1 LAHYFTILSQ
11 KSLLSQIDFLERENM
26 STKFAEYKGLD
37 LPTVAS
43 EVLKYWKENHI
54 FEQSITS
61 REGQQP
67 YVFFE
72 GPPSA
77 NGLPGIHHVM
87 ARAIK
92 DIFCRYKT
100 QKGFQVKRKAGWDT
114 HGLPVE
120 LGTEKELGITKEDIG
135 KTISIE
141 EYNEA
146 CKKTV
151 MRYTDVWNDLTEKM
165 GYWVD
170 MEDPYVTYK
179 SKYMESVWWLL
190 KQIYDKDLLYKGYTI
205 QPYSPKAGTG
215 LSSHEVNQPGSYRD
229 VTDTTVVAQ
238 FKTKPETLPNFLQ
251 GFGAIH
257 ILAWT
262 TTPWTLPSNTALTV
276 GPKIEYVL
284 VETFNQ
290 YTGDKIKVIL
300 AKSLVKKQFDGKFF
314 EEGSDTFLT
323 KTLQESNTYN
333 EYLKEIESEIEVQRN
348 ALNDPDKK
356 QFHESFK
363 LRIKLLEDYAQKKFQ
378 YRILAECKG
387 SDLVGIRYE
396 QLMPLVLPYQ
406 NPENAFRVISGD
418 FVTTEDGTGIVH
430 TAPTFGADDAK
441 VAKEATPEVPPMLV
455 LDANGNP
462 VPLVDLQGKFI
473 QGLGDLSGKYVKNEY
488 YDAGQAPE
496 RSADVEIA
504 IQLKEENKAFK
515 VEKYVHSYPH
525 SWRTDEP
532 LLYYPLDSWFI
543 KVTEIKD
550 RMFDLNDTINW
561 KPKATG
567 EGRFGNWLKNAND
580 WNLSRSRYWGIPLP
594 IWRTEDKTEEVLI
607 GSVEELYHAIEKS
620 IEAGFQKENP
630 FKGFEIGN
638 MSEENYDLV
647 DLHKNVVDAITLVSK
662 SGKPMKREADLIDVW
677 FDSGA
682 MPYAQWHYPFEN
694 KEKIDEGK
702 DFPADFIA
710 EGVDQTRGWFYTL
723 HAIGTLVFDKIA
735 YKNVISNGLVLDKNG
750 QKMSKRLGNA
760 VDPFTTLAEYG
771 PDATRWYMIANANP
785 WDNLKFDIEGVAE
798 VRRKFFGTLYNTY
811 SFFSLY
817 ANIDGFTYKEEEVP
831 LTERPEIDRWIL
843 SELQTL
849 VQLVDE
855 SYADYEPTRAA
866 RAISDFVQENLS
878 NWYVRLCR
886 RRFWKGEY
894 GTDKIAAYQ
903 TLYTCLITVAKLSA
917 PIAPFFMDRLYRDL
931 TQATHSENFDSV
943 HLADFPNYVEK
954 YVDKS
959 LESKMMKAQTVS
971 SLVLSLRKK
980 EMIKVRQPLQK
991 VMIPILDKNQRAE
1004 IEAVSDLIKAEVNVK
1019 EVVLLDDASG
1029 VLVKQI
1035 KPNFKALGPRFGK
1048 DMGLIAKEIQGFSQE
1063 QINELDREGSCTLV
1077 ISGNSITLTQD
1088 DVEISSQDIP
1098 GWLVANANGIT
1109 VALDITITDELRKEG
1124 IARELVNR
1132 IQNLR
1137 KDSGFEVTDK
1147 IKVQLMRNGVLEE
1160 AITANETYI
1169 KSETLTEVLVFED
1182 HLENGT
1188 EIEFDDIKT
1197 LILISK

>member
-1 LAHYFTILSQ
+1 
-11 KSLLSQIDFLERENM
+11 M
-26 STKFAEYKGLD
+26 STKFTEYKGLD

-43 EVLKYWKENHI
+43 EVLDFWKKENI
-54 FEQSITS
+54 FEKSVTT
-61 REGQQP
+61 REGAEP

-179 SKYMESVWWLL
+179 PKYMESVWWLL
-190 KQIYDKDLLYKGYTI
+190 KQIYDKGLLYKGYTI

-215 LSSHEVNQPGSYRD
+215 LSSHEVNQPGAYRD
-229 VTDTTVVAQ
+229 VTDTTIVAQ
-238 FKTKPETLPNFLQ
+238 FKTLPETLPAFLQ
-251 GFGAIH
+251 GFGDIH

-276 GPKIEYVL
+276 GPKIDYVL
-284 VETFNQ
+284 VKTFNE
-290 YTGDKIKVIL
+290 YTGEQVNVIL
-300 AKSLVKKQFDGKFF
+300 AKNLVGKHFKGKFF
-314 EEGSDTFLT
+314 EVPVSVDF
-323 KTLQESNTYN
+323 SNLKN
-333 EYLKEIESEIEVQRN
+333 EYDGLGRVEAITGQKLTDIDFRNLFDIKVGKKTQGYDNSKYKEIGYGYDEEIINFIEASDIQVVN
-348 ALNDPDKK
+348 KK
-356 QFHESFK
+356 VP
-363 LRIKLLEDYAQKKFQ
+363 FQ
-378 YRILAECKG
+378 VVAEAKG
-387 SDLVGIRYE
+387 ADLVEIRYE
-396 QLMPLVLPYQ
+396 QLLPYVLPYQ
-406 NPENAFRVISGD
+406 NAENAFRVIAGD
-418 FVTTEDGTGIVH
+418 FVTTEDGTGVVH

-441 VAKEATPEVPPMLV
+441 VAKEAKPEVPPMLV
-455 LDANGNP
+455 LDETGTA
-462 VPLVDLQGKFI
+462 VPLVDLQGKFTSH
-473 QGLGDLSGKYVKNEY
+473 LGDLAGKYVKNEY

-496 RSADVEIA
+496 RSVDVEIA
-504 IQLKEENKAFK
+504 IRLKEENKAFK

-543 KVTEIKD
+543 KVTDVKD
-550 RMFDLNDTINW
+550 RMFDLNETINW
-561 KPKATG
+561 KPKSTG

-594 IWRTEDKTEEVLI
+594 IWRTEDKKEEVLI
-607 GSVEELYHAIEKS
+607 GSVEELYNAIEKS

-638 MSEENYDLV
+638 MAESNYDLI
-647 DLHKNVVDAITLVSK
+647 DLHKNVVDQITLVSA
-662 SGKPMKREADLIDVW
+662 SGQPMKRESDLIDVW

-694 KEKIDEGK
+694 KDKIDENK
-702 DFPADFIA
+702 DFPANFIA

-723 HAIGTLVFDKIA
+723 HAIGTLVFDKVA
-735 YKNVISNGLVLDKNG
+735 YKNVVSNGLVLDKDG
-750 QKMSKRLGNA
+750 IKMSKSKGNTI
-760 VDPFTTLAEYG
+760 DPFKTIAEYG
-771 PDATRWYMIANANP
+771 PDATRWYMIMNANP
-785 WDNLKFDIEGVAE
+785 WDNLKFDLEGIAE

-817 ANIDGFTYKEEEVP
+817 ANIDGFKYEEVEIP
-831 LTERPEIDRWIL
+831 LNERPEIDQWII
-843 SELQTL
+843 SELHTL
-849 VQLVDE
+849 IKFVDE
-855 SYADYEPTRAA
+855 CYDDYEPTKAA

-894 GTDKIAAYQ
+894 AHDKIAAYQ
-903 TLYTCLITVAKLSA
+903 TLYTCLLTISKLSA
-917 PIAPFFMDRLYRDL
+917 PIAPFFMDKLYRDL
-931 TQATHSENFDSV
+931 TSSTGTEQYSSV
-943 HLADFPNYVEK
+943 HLAEFPKFVENFVNK
-954 YVDKS
+954 T
-959 LESKMMKAQTVS
+959 LESKMQKAQTIS

-991 VMIPILDKNQRAE
+991 VMIPVLDENQRAE
-1004 IEAVSDLIKAEVNVK
+1004 IQAISELVKAEVNVK
-1019 EVVLLDDASG
+1019 EILLLEDDSDI
-1029 VLVKQI
+1029 LVKQI

-1048 DMGLIAKEIQGFSQE
+1048 DMGLISKEIQSFSAD
-1063 QINELDREGSCTLV
+1063 QINQLDKQGTLDIV
-1077 ISGNSITLTQD
+1077 IAGNNVTLSLE
-1088 DVEISSQDIP
+1088 DVEITSQDIE
-1098 GWLVANANGIT
+1098 GWLVANSNGIT
-1109 VALDITITDELRKEG
+1109 VALDITISEELKNEG

-1132 IQNLR
+1132 IQNIR

-1147 IKVQLMRNGVLEE
+1147 IKVQIKRSGILEE
-1160 AITANETYI
+1160 AILKNEDYI
-1169 KSETLTEVLVFED
+1169 KSETLTDSLVFVD
-1182 HLENGT
+1182 VLENGT

-1197 LILISK
+1197 MILISK

>member
-1 LAHYFTILSQ
+1 
-11 KSLLSQIDFLERENM
+11 M
-26 STKFAEYKGLD
+26 STKFTEYKGLD

-43 EVLKYWKENHI
+43 EVLDFWKKNNI
-54 FEQSITS
+54 FEQSVTS
-61 REGQQP
+61 REGATP

-100 QKGFQVKRKAGWDT
+100 QKGYQVKRKAGWDT

-135 KTISIE
+135 KTISVT

-179 SKYMESVWWLL
+179 SKYMETVWWLL
-190 KQIYDKDLLYKGYTI
+190 KQIYNKDLLYKGYTI

-229 VTDTTVVAQ
+229 VTDTTIVAQ
-238 FKTKPETLPNFLQ
+238 FKTKEDTLPSFLQ
-251 GFGAIH
+251 GFGDIH

-276 GPKIEYVL
+276 GPKIDYVL
-284 VETFNQ
+284 VKTFNQ
-290 YTGDKIKVIL
+290 YTFEPVNVVL
-300 AKSLVKKQFDGKFF
+300 AKNLVGKQFGGKYFVA
-314 EEGSDTFLT
+314 
-323 KTLQESNTYN
+323 ESQADFASYTADY
-333 EYLKEIESEIEVQRN
+333 
-348 ALNDPDKK
+348 KK
-356 QFHESFK
+356 IPYE
-363 LRIKLLEDYAQKKFQ
+363 
-378 YRILAECKG
+378 ILAECKG
-387 SDLVGIRYE
+387 SDLVGIRYD
-396 QLMPLVLPYQ
+396 QLMPLALPYQ
-406 NPENAFRVISGD
+406 HPENAFRVISGD

-441 VAKEATPEVPPMLV
+441 VAAAATPEVPPLLV
-455 LDANGNP
+455 MDENGNE

-473 QGLGDLSGKYVKNEY
+473 HGLGEYSGKYVKNEY
-488 YDAGQAPE
+488 YNDGEAPE

-525 SWRTDEP
+525 CWRTDKP
-532 LLYYPLDSWFI
+532 ILYYPLDSWFI

-550 RMFDLNDTINW
+550 RMFDLNETINW

-594 IWRTEDKTEEVLI
+594 IWRTEDGTEELLV
-607 GSVEELYHAIEKS
+607 GSVEELYNEIENAIA
-620 IEAGFQKENP
+620 AGFQSENP
-630 FKGFEIGN
+630 YKGFKSGD
-638 MSEENYDLV
+638 MSEANYDLV
-647 DLHKNVVDAITLVSK
+647 DLHKNIVDTIVLVSP
-662 SGKPMKREADLIDVW
+662 SGKPMKRESDLIDVW

-694 KEKIDEGK
+694 KDKIDENK

-735 YKNVISNGLVLDKNG
+735 YKNVVSNGLVLDKNG

-760 VDPFTTLAEYG
+760 VDPFETLKEYG

-811 SFFSLY
+811 SFFALY
-817 ANIDGFTYKEEEVP
+817 ANIDGFTYSEAEIPVA
-831 LTERPEIDRWIL
+831 ERPEIDRWIL
-843 SELQTL
+843 SELHTL
-849 VQLVDE
+849 IQEVDDA
-855 SYADYEPTRAA
+855 YADYEPTRAA

-886 RRFWKGEY
+886 RRFWKGDY
-894 GTDKIAAYQ
+894 AQDKIAAYQ
-903 TLYTCLITVAKLSA
+903 TLYTCLVTVAKLGA
-917 PIAPFFMDRLYRDL
+917 PIAPFFMDKLYKDL
-931 TQATHSENFDSV
+931 TAATSSENFDSV
-943 HLADFPNYVEK
+943 HLAKFPVSVENF
-954 YVDKS
+954 VDKS
-959 LESKMMKAQTVS
+959 LESKMLKAQTVS

-991 VMIPILDKNQRAE
+991 VMIPVLDAVQRAE

-1029 VLVKQI
+1029 ILVKQI
-1035 KPNFKALGPRFGK
+1035 KPNFKTLGPRFGK
-1048 DMGLIAKEIQGFSQE
+1048 DMGLISNKIQGFSPVE
-1063 QINELDREGSCTLV
+1063 IATLERDNALE
-1077 ISGNSITLTQD
+1077 IDIAGKSIILTLA
-1088 DVEISSQDIP
+1088 DVEISSQDIE

-1109 VALDITITDELRKEG
+1109 VALDITISDELRKEG

-1132 IQNLR
+1132 IQNIR

-1147 IKVQLMRNGVLEE
+1147 IVVKMEKNTQLEE
-1160 AITANETYI
+1160 AVAANLDYI
-1169 KSETLTEVLVFED
+1169 MSETLTKTLVFED
-1182 HLENGT
+1182 GFQKGI
-1188 EIEFDDIKT
+1188 EIEFDEIKT
-1197 LILISK
+1197 IILISK

>member
-1 LAHYFTILSQ
+1 
-11 KSLLSQIDFLERENM
+11 M
-26 STKFAEYKGLD
+26 STKFTEYKGLD

-43 EVLKYWKENHI
+43 EVLDFWKKNNI
-54 FEQSITS
+54 FEQSVTS
-61 REGQQP
+61 REGATP

-100 QKGFQVKRKAGWDT
+100 QKGYQVKRKAGWDT

-135 KTISIE
+135 KTISVT

-146 CKKTV
+146 CKRTV

-179 SKYMESVWWLL
+179 SKYMETVWWLL
-190 KQIYDKDLLYKGYTI
+190 KQIYNKDLLYKGYTI

-229 VTDTTVVAQ
+229 VTDTTIVAQ
-238 FKTKPETLPNFLQ
+238 FKAKDETLPSFLQ
-251 GFGAIH
+251 GFGTVH
-257 ILAWT
+257 FLAWT

-276 GPKIEYVL
+276 GPKIDYVL
-284 VETFNQ
+284 VKTFNQ
-290 YTGDKIKVIL
+290 YTFEPVNVIL
-300 AKSLVKKQFDGKFF
+300 AKNLVGKQFGGKYFVA
-314 EEGSDTFLT
+314 ESDADFTNY
-323 KTLQESNTYN
+323 K
-333 EYLKEIESEIEVQRN
+333 SE
-348 ALNDPDKK
+348 DKK
-356 QFHESFK
+356 IPYQ
-363 LRIKLLEDYAQKKFQ
+363 
-378 YRILAECKG
+378 ILVEAKG
-387 SDLVGIRYE
+387 ADLVGIRYE
-396 QLMPLVLPYQ
+396 QLLPLALPYQ

-455 LDANGNP
+455 LDENGNP
-462 VPLVDLQGKFI
+462 VPLVDLQGRFI
-473 QGLGDLSGKYVKNEY
+473 QGLGDYSGKYVKNEY
-488 YDAGQAPE
+488 YNDGEAPE

-525 SWRTDEP
+525 CWRTDKP
-532 LLYYPLDSWFI
+532 ILYYPLDSWFI

-550 RMFDLNDTINW
+550 RMFDLNETINW

-594 IWRTEDKTEEVLI
+594 LWRNDEGTETICI
-607 GSVEELYHAIEKS
+607 GSVEELYNEIEKS
-620 IEAGFQKENP
+620 ITAGFMTENP

-638 MSEENYDLV
+638 MAESNYDLV
-647 DLHKNVVDAITLVSK
+647 DLHKNIVDDIVLVSA
-662 SGKPMKREADLIDVW
+662 SGKPMKRETDLIDVW

-694 KEKIDEGK
+694 KELIDENK
-702 DFPADFIA
+702 AFPADFIA

-735 YKNVISNGLVLDKNG
+735 YKNVVSNGLVLDKNG

-760 VDPFTTLAEYG
+760 VDPFTTLEEYG
-771 PDATRWYMIANANP
+771 PDATRWYMISNANP

-817 ANIDGFTYKEEEVP
+817 ANIDGFKYDEAEVP
-831 LTERPEIDRWIL
+831 LQERPEIDRWIL
-843 SELQTL
+843 SELNTL
-849 VQLVDE
+849 IQVVDE
-855 SYADYEPTRAA
+855 AYADYEPTRAA

-886 RRFWKGEY
+886 RRFWKGDY
-894 GTDKIAAYQ
+894 AQDKIAAYQ
-903 TLYTCLITVAKLSA
+903 TLYTCLVTVAKLSA
-917 PIAPFFMDRLYRDL
+917 PIAPFFMDKLYRDL
-931 TQATHSENFDSV
+931 TQATGSESFESV
-943 HLADFPNYVEK
+943 HLAEFPKMVENF
-954 YVDKS
+954 VDKS

-991 VMIPILDKNQRAE
+991 VMIPVLDDNQRAE
-1004 IEAVSDLIKAEVNVK
+1004 IEAVSDLIMAEVNVK
-1019 EVVLLDDASG
+1019 EIELLDDASG

-1035 KPNFKALGPRFGK
+1035 KPNFKTLGPRFGK
-1048 DMGLIAKEIQGFSQE
+1048 DMGLISKEIQGFGQE
-1063 QINELDREGSCTLV
+1063 EIAKLERDGELVMD
-1077 ISGNSITLTQD
+1077 ISGKSITLSLE
-1088 DVEISSQDIP
+1088 DVEISSQDIE
-1098 GWLVANANGIT
+1098 GWLVANSNGIT
-1109 VALDITITDELRKEG
+1109 VALDITISDELRKEG
-1124 IARELVNR
+1124 IARELINR
-1132 IQNLR
+1132 IQNIR

-1147 IKVQLMRNGVLEE
+1147 ITVKMEKNPQVEE
-1160 AITANETYI
+1160 AVLANESYI
-1169 KSETLTEVLVFED
+1169 KSETLTESLIFVENLQ
-1182 HLENGT
+1182 NGT

-1197 LILISK
+1197 SILISK

>member
-1 LAHYFTILSQ
+1 
-11 KSLLSQIDFLERENM
+11 M
-26 STKFAEYKGLD
+26 STKFTEYKGLD
-37 LPTVAS
+37 LPNVAS
-43 EVLKYWKENHI
+43 EVLDFWKKENI
-54 FEQSITS
+54 FEKSITT
-61 REGQQP
+61 REGNQP
-67 YVFFE
+67 FVFFE

-135 KTISIE
+135 KTISVE
-141 EYNEA
+141 QYNEA

-170 MEDPYVTYK
+170 MQNPYVTYK
-179 SKYMESVWWLL
+179 SKYMETVWWLL
-190 KQIYDKDLLYKGYTI
+190 KQIYDKDLMYKGYTV

-238 FKTKPETLPNFLQ
+238 FKAINDSLPSFLNNF
-251 GFGAIH
+251 GDIY

-276 GPKIEYVL
+276 GPKIDYVL
-284 VETFNQ
+284 VDTFNQ
-290 YTGDKIKVIL
+290 YTFLPSKVIL
-300 AKSLVKKQFDGKFF
+300 AKNLVGKQFSKGFF
-314 EEGSDTFLT
+314 ESKVASDFDNF
-323 KTLQESNTYN
+323 K
-333 EYLKEIESEIEVQRN
+333 
-348 ALNDPDKK
+348 AGDK
-356 QFHESFK
+356 Q
-363 LRIKLLEDYAQKKFQ
+363 IPYT
-378 YRILAECKG
+378 IIAECKG
-387 SDLVGIRYE
+387 LDLVGIRYE
-396 QLMPLVLPYQ
+396 QLMQLALPYQ

-441 VAKEATPEVPPMLV
+441 VAKEAVPEVPPMLV
-455 LDANGNP
+455 LDENGNP
-462 VPLVDLQGKFI
+462 VPLVNLQGKFSSHT
-473 QGLGDLSGKYVKNEY
+473 GVYAGKYVKNEY
-488 YDAGQAPE
+488 YNEGEAPE

-504 IQLKEENKAFK
+504 IQLKEQNKAFK

-525 SWRTDEP
+525 CWRTDTP
-532 LLYYPLDSWFI
+532 ILYYPLDSWFI
-543 KVTEIKD
+543 EITKVRE
-550 RMFDLNDTINW
+550 RMFDLNETINW

-580 WNLSRSRYWGIPLP
+580 WNLSRSRYWGVPLP
-594 IWRTEDKTEEVLI
+594 IWRTEDGPEGLGEEILI
-607 GSVEELYHAIEKS
+607 GSVEELYNEIEKS
-620 IEAGFQKENP
+620 IAAGFQKSNP
-630 FKGFEIGN
+630 FAGFEIGN
-638 MSEENYDLV
+638 MDETNYDLV
-647 DLHKNVVDAITLVSK
+647 DLHKNVVDEITLVSA
-662 SGKPMKREADLIDVW
+662 SGKPMKRESDLIDVW

-694 KEKIDEGK
+694 KELIDGNK
-702 DFPADFIA
+702 AFPADFIA

-723 HAIGTLVFDKIA
+723 HAISTLVFDKVS
-735 YKNVISNGLVLDKNG
+735 YKNVVSNGLVLDKNG

-760 VDPFTTLAEYG
+760 ADPFETLIEYG
-771 PDATRWYMIANANP
+771 PDATRWYMISNANP
-785 WDNLKFDIEGVAE
+785 WDNLKFDLEGIAE

-817 ANIDGFTYKEEEVP
+817 ANIDKFNYSEATIPVN
-831 LTERPEIDRWIL
+831 ERPEIDQWII
-843 SELQTL
+843 SELNTL
-849 VQLVDE
+849 IKTVD
-855 SYADYEPTRAA
+855 SAYADYEPTKAA

-894 GTDKIAAYQ
+894 SQDKIAAYQ
-903 TLYTCLITVAKLSA
+903 TLYECLLAISKLGA
-917 PIAPFFMDRLYRDL
+917 PIAPFFMDKLYRDL
-931 TQATHSENFDSV
+931 TLATQSENFESV
-943 HLADFPNYVEK
+943 HLADFPQCVEK

-959 LESKMMKAQTVS
+959 LESKMEKAQTIS

-991 VMIPILDKNQRAE
+991 IMIPILEESQRAE

-1019 EVVLLDDASG
+1019 EIVLLDDASG
-1029 VLVKQI
+1029 ILVKQI
-1035 KPNFKALGPRFGK
+1035 KPNFKTLGPRFGK
-1048 DMGLIAKEIQGFSQE
+1048 DIGLIAKEIQSFSSE
-1063 QINELDREGSCTLV
+1063 QINKFEREGEISIIIQEKSIILTL
-1077 ISGNSITLTQD
+1077 QE
-1088 DVEISSQDIP
+1088 VEISSQDIE
-1098 GWLVANANGIT
+1098 GWLVANSNGIT
-1109 VALDITITDELRKEG
+1109 VALDISISEELHQEG

-1132 IQNLR
+1132 IQNIR

-1147 IKVQLMRNGVLEE
+1147 IKVQIQRNGDLETAILNNE
-1160 AITANETYI
+1160 AYI
-1169 KSETLTEVLVFED
+1169 KSETLTDLLVFVDE
-1182 HLENGT
+1182 LESGVA
-1188 EIEFDDIKT
+1188 IEFDEITTRIAINK
-1197 LILISK
+1197 